1 VSEQDQI
8 KALRSELAKLQ
19 NHNVM
24 IVEANKRLAAMVAEQ
39 AAMIRELEN
48 NNLRMIIEETRPK

>member
-1 VSEQDQI
+1 MSEQDQI

>member
-1 VSEQDQI
+1 MSEQDQI
-8 KALRSELAKLQ
+8 KALRSELSKLQ

-24 IVEANKRLAAMVAEQ
+24 IVEANKRLAQTVADQ

-48 NNLRMIIEETRPK
+48 NNLRMLIEETRPK

>member
-1 VSEQDQI
+1 MSPQQQI
-8 KALRSELAKLQ
+8 ESIRSALARLQ

>member
-1 VSEQDQI
+1 MNDREQID
-8 KALRSELAKLQ
+8 ALRSALAKMQ

-24 IVEANKRLAAMVAEQ
+24 IVEANKRLAAMVADQ

>member
-1 VSEQDQI
+1 MSEQDQI
-8 KALRSELAKLQ
+8 NSLRSALAKLQ

-24 IVEANKRLAAMVAEQ
+24 IVEANKRLAEMLAEVTAMN
-39 AAMIRELEN
+39 RELEN

>member
-1 VSEQDQI
+1 MSPQQQI
-8 KALRSELAKLQ
+8 EALRFALAKLQ

-24 IVEANKRLAAMVAEQ
+24 IVESNKRLAAMVADQ

-48 NNLRMIIEETRPK
+48 NNLRMLIEETRPK

>member
-1 VSEQDQI
+1 MSEQDQI
-8 KALRSELAKLQ
+8 NELRSALAKMQ

-24 IVEANKRLAAMVAEQ
+24 IVEANKRLAQTVADQ

-48 NNLRMIIEETRPK
+48 NNLRMLIEETRPK